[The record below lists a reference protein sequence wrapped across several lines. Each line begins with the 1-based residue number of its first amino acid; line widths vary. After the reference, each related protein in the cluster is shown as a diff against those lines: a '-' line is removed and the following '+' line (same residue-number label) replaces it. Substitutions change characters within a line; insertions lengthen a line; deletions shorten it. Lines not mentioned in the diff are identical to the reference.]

1 MTKTPADEVL
11 ANIPKKAPVWAVGI
25 TTIIIAVVSSVVTIY
40 VVSKEDI
47 KQVINWSQKHNDQKL
62 EIYKEEEILVL
73 GNVMKLLNIKSQ
85 QILEL
90 SKAVATTQ
98 QNNFVLMQRVDKL
111 EKDILDLKST
121 LGTCERELKICRE
134 RK

>member
-47 KQVINWSQKHNDQKL
+47 KQVISWSQKHNDQKL

>member
-47 KQVINWSQKHNDQKL
+47 KQVINWSQKHDDQKL
-62 EIYKEEEILVL
+62 EMYKEEETLVL
-73 GNVMKLLNIKSQ
+73 DNVMKLLNIKSQ

-98 QNNFVLMQRVDKL
+98 QNNFVLMQRVDRL

-121 LGTCERELKICRE
+121 LGTCEKELKACRE

>member
-47 KQVINWSQKHNDQKL
+47 KQVISWSQKHNDQKL

-73 GNVMKLLNIKSQ
+73 DNVMKLLNIKSQ